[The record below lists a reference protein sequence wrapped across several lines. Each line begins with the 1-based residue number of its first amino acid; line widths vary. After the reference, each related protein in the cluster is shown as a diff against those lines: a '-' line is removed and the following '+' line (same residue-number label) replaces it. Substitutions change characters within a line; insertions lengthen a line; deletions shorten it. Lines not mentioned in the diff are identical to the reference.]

1 VRKSVGLFLFLS
13 LFYPGIAV
21 ADIGLRPGLYIDVP
35 DLMADQREYF
45 LTPQLEYTHTFG
57 YFDVYAKGEYTFGLA
72 DLYPQFFFAEERIAA
87 RLPLS
92 SRSEFRAAL
101 RNENELRIDPDHDDG
116 QGAGRATP
124 ELTYTL
130 LLPPGDFSLALGAP
144 LTYPLWGGV
153 DACFGLEATAAYVT
167 PFWLGFEA
175 RLDFTTIPDAL
186 FDGMKFAVNYTGDQF
201 YGELAFR
208 AKDSFEYFTLKAEFN
223 YFFNFVILWG
233 ALEAKDLSRRDHIVL
248 APAIGIKYRF

>member
-1 VRKSVGLFLFLS
+1 MRKPVYLLLFLS

-35 DLMADQREYF
+35 DVMADEREYF
-45 LTPQLEYTHTFG
+45 LTPQLEYTHAFG
-57 YFDVYAKGEYTFGLA
+57 YVDVYAKGEYTFSLT
-72 DLYPQFFFAEERIAA
+72 DLYPQFLFGEERIAA
-87 RLPLS
+87 RLPLG

-124 ELTYTL
+124 ELQYTL
-130 LLPPGDFSLALGAP
+130 FLPPGDFSLALGAP

-153 DACFGLEATAAYVT
+153 DAGFGLEAAAAYVT

-175 RLDFTTIPDAL
+175 RLDFTTIPAAC

-208 AKDSFEYFTLKAEFN
+208 AKDSWTYFTLRAELN
-223 YFFNFVILWG
+223 YFFDFCIAWG
-233 ALEAKDLSRRDHIVL
+233 ALEAKDLGNRDNIVL
-248 APAIGIKYRF
+248 APAVGIKYRF